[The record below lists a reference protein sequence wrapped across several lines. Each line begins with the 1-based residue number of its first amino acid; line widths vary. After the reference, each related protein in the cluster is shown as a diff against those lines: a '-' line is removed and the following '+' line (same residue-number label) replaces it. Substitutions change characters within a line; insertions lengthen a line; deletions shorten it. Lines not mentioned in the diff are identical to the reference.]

1 MMTQM
6 DTTSSDEEESV
17 AIAVLDLPLGSML
30 GLDGQSIQLQ
40 RDDFVGIKG
49 IPTSN
54 NISNFHLIITRA
66 AACGSKEEQKHGNV
80 AAVSVGFVVLQIKP
94 QQETKLA
101 LVRRY
106 DRTTEEV
113 SSKLI
118 DNATISNL
126 NRSIKD
132 GGMEPQRMISFGDFV
147 SAEQSTSWGKLTCF
161 ISERLLSKRGIQ
173 NGSKIVPGSY
183 GEGNSLTETTAN
195 PVIEDGSSA
204 RYPPIPVLD
213 GRKSARQSRH
223 EGAKQF
229 LAVLTPSDRT
239 SLFLHENPNNLVM
252 ETLLKQ
258 QFDSRWQDLLGDIQL
273 SYILFLHLQCLSSL
287 EHW

>member
-1 MMTQM
+1 MAQM
-6 DTTSSDEEESV
+6 DTSSAEEESV
-17 AIAVLDLPLGSML
+17 AIAILDLPLGSIL
-30 GLDGQSIQLQ
+30 GVDGQTLRLQ
-40 RDDFVGIKG
+40 RDDFVGIKE
-49 IPTSN
+49 IPTGNTS
-54 NISNFHLIITRA
+54 SKFHLIITRA

-80 AAVSVGFVVLQIKP
+80 AAVSVGFVLQIQP
-94 QQETKLA
+94 QQETQLA

-113 SSKLI
+113 SSKLM

-126 NRSIKD
+126 SGSIRD
-132 GGMEPQRMISFGDFV
+132 GGMEPQRMISYGDFV
-147 SAEQSTSWGKLTCF
+147 STEQSTSWRKMTCF
-161 ISERLLSKRGIQ
+161 ISERLLAERGIQ

-183 GEGNSLTETTAN
+183 GEDTNLTETITN
-195 PVIEDGSSA
+195 PVVEDGSSA

-213 GRKSARQSRH
+213 GRKSARHSRH
-223 EGAKQF
+223 EGTKQF
-229 LAVLTPSDRT
+229 LAALTPSDRT
-239 SLFLHENPNNLVM
+239 SLFLHENSNNLVM